1 MERINMPVFMCISKH
16 APENCPAFSPKHR
29 KSTLDLLGSMESLAK
44 KHGIKMLGS
53 WTDFPEHITYMVMEG
68 SFEAMMKLQ
77 TEPLIME
84 WLSFNSME
92 TKILFKNKEVLEM
105 LKKVK

>member
-1 MERINMPVFMCISKH
+1 MPVCLCISKH

-29 KSTLDLLGSMESLAK
+29 KSTLELLEKMDALAK

-53 WTDFPEHITYMVMEG
+53 WTDFPEHIIYWVIEG
-68 SFEAMMKLQ
+68 SFDAMMKLQ
-77 TEPLIME
+77 MEPLMME

-92 TKILFKNKEVLEM
+92 TKVLLKNAEVLEM

>member
-1 MERINMPVFMCISKH
+1 MPVFMCISKH

-29 KSTLDLLGSMESLAK
+29 KSTVELFEKMDSLAK
-44 KHGIKMLGS
+44 KYRVKVLGS
-53 WTDFPEHITYMVMEG
+53 WTDFPEHIVYMVMEG
-68 SFEAMMKLQ
+68 SFDAMMKMQ
-77 TEPLIME
+77 MEPLLME

-92 TKILFKNKEVLEM
+92 AKALFKNEEVLEM

>member
-1 MERINMPVFMCISKH
+1 MPVFMCISKH

-29 KSTLDLLGSMESLAK
+29 KSTLDLLGNMESLAK
-44 KHGIKMLGS
+44 KIGIKMLGS
-53 WTDFPEHITYMVMEG
+53 WTDFPEHIVYMVMEG
-68 SFEAMMKLQ
+68 NFDAMQKLQMEPAMMD
-77 TEPLIME
+77 

-92 TKILFKNKEVLEM
+92 TKIVLKNEEVLEM